1 MTRGIHVAQPT
12 KHQQSDDRMQSD
24 NRMKAALEEV
34 ARSLER
40 ELGLLAEERKDRAR
54 QLGIEI
60 RLVSTEIGK

>member
-12 KHQQSDDRMQSD
+12 KHQQAN
-24 NRMKAALEEV
+24 NRMKVSLEEV

-54 QLGIEI
+54 RLGIEAG
-60 RLVSTEIGK
+60 LVSLETGK

>member
-1 MTRGIHVAQPT
+1 MRDSRGAADQAPTRRQP
-12 KHQQSDDRMQSD
+12 HESCAGGSS
-24 NRMKAALEEV
+24 
-34 ARSLER
+34 RSLER

>member
-1 MTRGIHVAQPT
+1 MTWGIRVAQPI
-12 KHQQSDDRMQSD
+12 KHQQDD
-24 NRMKAALEEV
+24 NRMKVALEEV